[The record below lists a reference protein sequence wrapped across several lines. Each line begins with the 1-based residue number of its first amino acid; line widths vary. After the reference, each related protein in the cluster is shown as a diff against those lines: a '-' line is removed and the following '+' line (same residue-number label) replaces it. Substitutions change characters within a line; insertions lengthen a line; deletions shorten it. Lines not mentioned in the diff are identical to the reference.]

1 MYKKFFKRFF
11 DIILSL
17 IAIIILSPVY
27 LIISVLVFIFMGW
40 PILFKQPRP
49 GKNEKIF
56 NMYKFRTMTNKKD
69 KDGNLLPDEQR
80 LPKFGRFLRKT
91 SLDELPEM
99 FCILTGTMSFV
110 GPRPLLVEYLPY
122 YTPKEHH
129 RHDVRPGLTGWA
141 QVNGRNSLKWDDR
154 FNKDLEYVNNITF
167 LFDIKIILLTVKKV
181 LFKEDVQMG
190 EELHFSRLDIE
201 RGPKPILKK
210 ITIKDFKKNKADLY
224 DCILELKK
232 NDSIESNKI
241 IENMETYLNDKSAI
255 IICPYVENKI
265 VGFIWG
271 YYISNKKIH
280 INYFSVLGKYRN
292 NGFGTKL
299 IKKIISDNKDSKL
312 ELLVKKD
319 NAKAINFY
327 TKNGFIKEGYSE
339 EKIKMIME

>member
-11 DIILSL
+11 DIVLSL

-27 LIISVLVFIFMGW
+27 LVLSILVLIFMGW

-69 KDGNLLPDEQR
+69 DEGNLLPDEQR
-80 LPKFGRFLRKT
+80 LNKFGRFLRKT
-91 SLDELPEM
+91 SLDELPEI
-99 FCILTGTMSFV
+99 FCILNSSMSFV

-255 IICPYVENKI
+255 VICSYVENKI

-299 IKKIISDNKDSKL
+299 IKKIISDNKDSKI

-327 TKNGFIKEGYSE
+327 TKNGFIKEDYSK